1 MDEVNELTKKDT
13 EESKK
18 GGGSGSDNEKP
29 SPPPPTAAA
38 AADPEPMEDVEA
50 TTKPKEPKS
59 EAPPDAEEM
68 DIESE
73 PPAAESDSKVEPS
86 ATVETEAKHA
96 AENDAEPKT
105 ATSVAATDAIDVD
118 PAEDFVVIESG
129 GERDQLA
136 QEKAVEKEKE
146 KGEDSMVTEKSEDIA
161 AAKEGKED
169 VSAGAQ
175 PPNNVDSAI
184 ASEPNTE
191 MKGNFTPHSPLSA
204 VFRTF

>member
-29 SPPPPTAAA
+29 SPPPPITTAAA
-38 AADPEPMEDVEA
+38 NPEPMEDVEA
-50 TTKPKEPKS
+50 TTKPEELKS

-68 DIESE
+68 DVESE
-73 PPAAESDSKVEPS
+73 PPTAESDSKVEPS
-86 ATVETEAKHA
+86 AAVETEAKLA

-105 ATSVAATDAIDVD
+105 ATSAAENDAMDVD

-129 GERDQLA
+129 GEGDQLA
-136 QEKAVEKEKE
+136 QEKAVEKEK
-146 KGEDSMVTEKSEDIA
+146 GEDTMVTEKSEDIA
-161 AAKEGKED
+161 AAKEGKEG

-184 ASEPNTE
+184 ASEPNAE
-191 MKGNFTPHSPLSA
+191 MKGNFTPTTLFPLFFGHSD
-204 VFRTF
+204 